1 MRSTYLFSLAAIT
14 LLPLSTQ
21 ASPIFLTG
29 ESAFLTATS
38 ALTLSQENF
47 QAYNKNKLPA
57 PSNLESGLNITSN
70 AAIVYQ
76 DKSDYCSGS
85 NGKCVTFSTPTGGSL
100 QTFTFD
106 SGAVNA
112 FGIFLGDLADT
123 GGTTLTFTTSTGATQ
138 SYTFANSADNVERYF
153 GIVDLS
159 TPFTSVT
166 MRNSDAGDQVFIDD
180 VRWGK
185 VNAVPEPGML
195 ALLGASLAGV
205 AVTRRRRG

>member
-14 LLPLSTQ
+14 LLPLSAQ
-21 ASPIFLTG
+21 ASPIFFTS
-29 ESAFLTATS
+29 ESAFVAAMPT
-38 ALTLSQENF
+38 LTLPQENF
-47 QAYNKNKLPA
+47 QEYNKNKLPV

-70 AAIVYQ
+70 ASLVYQ
-76 DKSDYCSGS
+76 DKSNYCSGN
-85 NGKCVTFSTPTGGSL
+85 NGKCLSFTTPTGGSL

-106 SGAVNA
+106 IGAVNA

-123 GGTTLTFTTSTGATQ
+123 GGTTLTFTTNTGATQ

-180 VRWGK
+180 IRWGK
-185 VNAVPEPGML
+185 SNAVPEPGML

-205 AVTRRRRG
+205 AVARRRRG